1 MKHSINQRL
10 VQHYIIILIVV
21 ITVKIFIEYL
31 GHSKVP
37 KLLSEEPVRD
47 LMIQAMTWYVLHT
60 KAYINTHADII

>member
-10 VQHYIIILIVV
+10 VQHNIIIIIIV
-21 ITVKIFIEYL
+21 ITVKIIIEYL

-47 LMIQAMTWYVLHT
+47 LMIRAMTWYVLHT
-60 KAYINTHADII
+60 KANTHADVK